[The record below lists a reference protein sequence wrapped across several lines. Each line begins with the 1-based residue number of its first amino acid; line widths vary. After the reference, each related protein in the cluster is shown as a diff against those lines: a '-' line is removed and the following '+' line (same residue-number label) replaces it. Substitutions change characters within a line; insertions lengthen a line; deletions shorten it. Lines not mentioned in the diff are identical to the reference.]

1 MSPGNHHSTSC
12 LCESDI
18 PGTLHQRDHTERLFV
33 LARFPWHR
41 VFKAPV
47 LRHVSALHSFSR
59 PNNVPLDAY
68 APRLFIHSFISD
80 SFLPFVVTV
89 NNAINEHRCI
99 YLSPCS
105 QFFWVY
111 IPRSGIAGPYG
122 NSMFNFLRN
131 HHSFHSSCTIL
142 DSHQMCTSFPFF
154 TSLLFCQHS
163 FCLKKQHYNSHP
175 NGC

>member
-47 LRHVSALHSFSR
+47 PQHVSALHSFSR
-59 PNNVPLDAY
+59 PNNVPLDVY

-122 NSMFNFLRN
+122 NSMLNFIVEAA
-131 HHSFHSSCTIL
+131 FIGQSS
-142 DSHQMCTSFPFF
+142 SHDLQLTPKKSHNYYWIFF
-154 TSLLFCQHS
+154 
-163 FCLKKQHYNSHP
+163 
-175 NGC
+175 